1 MAITKR
7 PAPKKPNDSASVDG
21 FISSAPDAKKE
32 VVEKEKVIP
41 LHVQLPESLMKR
53 LRQYALDNDK
63 SLRDVVI
70 EMLEKRV

>member
-1 MAITKR
+1 MATIKR
-7 PAPKKPNDSASVDG
+7 KQQGTSHNPQLAEVL
-21 FISSAPDAKKE
+21 DAAK
-32 VVEKEKVIP
+32 KEKVIP

-63 SLRDVVI
+63 SLRDVVT